1 MKAEGKV
8 TEERPERSLRQSLL
22 NVIQVILQ
30 FIFWLF
36 EKLNITKYS
45 IVNAIDSDFEGFEL
59 CDKCNCSHGYFG
71 SELPYF
77 QHEKPRLISNEE
89 KMKLKEPS
97 LPNSSNGDRTFED
110 SPEDSSSSTEIPK
123 PDLSFSPNV
132 QTKKLCVKTALS
144 LSLFSKLAYESP
156 SVVQRMLQKWGFH
169 KSEMRYVRV
178 GVTQSYVAANDH
190 IIMVA
195 FRGTAPLSIIDYLTD
210 ASVNRRVTLWG
221 KIHHGFMDALD
232 LEHVSSGTSAF
243 NNVMSAIEK
252 LQTYDQ
258 HGKWTKKVYF
268 AGHSLGGALA
278 TCFIQKLIELKED
291 WKCSSLY
298 TFGSPMCGDPQF
310 VESFSKIM
318 KGRSFRFVHNDDL
331 IARLPPSKLEFP
343 NVNNRLLRFFMWK
356 LSVPMD
362 YGHVEQQ
369 FFFDTHG
376 TLTEKGIERF
386 RSYLWRSIVQGKMRE
401 LSFSQFRKSE
411 PFLRKLV
418 RIVLPPFLNDHFPG
432 DYVRILRKMHQT
444 IPDHC
449 SLPTHL
455 HVSQEATEQSTS

>member
-59 CDKCNCSHGYFG
+59 CDKCSCSQGYFG

-178 GVTQSYVAANDH
+178 GVTQSYVVANDH

-210 ASVNRRVTLWG
+210 ASVNKRVTLWG
-221 KIHHGFMDALD
+221 KIRHGFMNVLD
-232 LEHVSSGTSAF
+232 LKHLFHLVNTKSF
-243 NNVMSAIEK
+243 NKFFIFSTAIAPPSFVLAIIFLFFGFSYNW
-252 LQTYDQ
+252 LQ
-258 HGKWTKKVYF
+258 
-268 AGHSLGGALA
+268 
-278 TCFIQKLIELKED
+278 
-291 WKCSSLY
+291 
-298 TFGSPMCGDPQF
+298 
-310 VESFSKIM
+310 
-318 KGRSFRFVHNDDL
+318 
-331 IARLPPSKLEFP
+331 LPP
-343 NVNNRLLRFFMWK
+343 
-356 LSVPMD
+356 
-362 YGHVEQQ
+362 HTQ
-369 FFFDTHG
+369 
-376 TLTEKGIERF
+376 
-386 RSYLWRSIVQGKMRE
+386 
-401 LSFSQFRKSE
+401 
-411 PFLRKLV
+411 
-418 RIVLPPFLNDHFPG
+418 
-432 DYVRILRKMHQT
+432 
-444 IPDHC
+444 
-449 SLPTHL
+449 
-455 HVSQEATEQSTS
+455 